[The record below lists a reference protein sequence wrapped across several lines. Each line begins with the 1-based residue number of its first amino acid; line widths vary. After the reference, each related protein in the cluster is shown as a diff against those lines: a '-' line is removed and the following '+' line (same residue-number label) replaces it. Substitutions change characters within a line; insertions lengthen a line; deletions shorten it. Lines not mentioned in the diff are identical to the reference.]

1 METYLVGGAVRD
13 ELLGLPVNDRDW
25 VVVGAS
31 VEQMLE
37 KGYRLVGQDFPVFL
51 HPDSGEEY
59 ALART
64 ERKSGRGYKGF
75 VVDADPSV
83 TLEEDLQRRDL
94 TINAMARDSA
104 GQLIDPFGGSR
115 DIDSRTLR
123 HVSPAFLE
131 DPLRVLRVARFAAR
145 FADRGFTIADETLE
159 LMQAIVRSG
168 EMSALVG
175 ERVWY
180 EMHTALSGND
190 PVVFID
196 TLRDCGA
203 LAAVLPEV
211 DKLFGVPQPPQWHPE
226 VDTGIH
232 TMMCLAQASRMS
244 ERADVR
250 FATLLHD
257 IGKGLTPPEK
267 WPSHHA
273 HEKLGADAIEK
284 VCDRLR
290 TPNGYRD
297 LARLSSLYHTQCH
310 RIREL
315 RPSTILKLLSALDAF
330 RRPERVEHFLLVCE
344 ADSRGRTGF
353 EQRPYPQADILRTAM
368 SAAQAVQ
375 APSVIAGMPEK
386 HRHDGEK
393 IRSQMEKQRINAIS
407 NALASQGSSDE
418 KQALKDITSRD

>member
-37 KGYRLVGQDFPVFL
+37 NGYRLVGQDFPVFL
-51 HPDSGEEY
+51 HPESGEEY

-75 VVDADPSV
+75 VVNADPSV

-123 HVSPAFLE
+123 HVSPAFVE

-145 FADRGFTIADETLE
+145 FAERGFTIADETRE
-159 LMQAIVRSG
+159 LMQTIVSSG
-168 EMSALVG
+168 ELAHLAG
-175 ERVWY
+175 ERIWY
-180 EMHTALSGND
+180 EMHTALSDND
-190 PVVFID
+190 PVVFVT

-211 DKLFGVPQPPQWHPE
+211 DRLFGVPQPPQWHPE

-232 TMMCLAQASRMS
+232 TLMCLAQASGMS

-257 IGKGLTPPEK
+257 IGKGLTPPQN
-267 WPSHHA
+267 WPSHHG

-284 VCDRLR
+284 LCDRLR
-290 TPNGYRD
+290 TPNGFRD
-297 LARLSSLYHTQCH
+297 LARLGSLYHTQCH

-315 RPSTILKLLSALDAF
+315 RPSTVLKLLSALDAF
-330 RRPERVEHFLLVCE
+330 RRPERVEHFLTVCE

-353 EQRPYPQADILRTAM
+353 EQTPYPQADILRTAM
-368 SAAQAVQ
+368 AAAQAIQ
-375 APSVIAGMPEK
+375 AKHVIAGMPES
-386 HRHDGEK
+386 HRSNGEK
-393 IRSQMEKQRINAIS
+393 IRRQMEQHRLVAIRE
-407 NALASQGSSDE
+407 ALESPANTQGATE
-418 KQALKDITSRD
+418 PRD